1 MLIAEQAWYMKRD
14 GFINDA
20 SYEGFENLC
29 MGILVTEGGQ
39 KVWPVVKD
47 SWGKDASDY
56 FQKRM
61 KEKGAVTPK
70 HYDVIPFF

>member
-1 MLIAEQAWYMKRD
+1 
-14 GFINDA
+14 
-20 SYEGFENLC
+20 